1 MPLSCYASRPVAAAT
16 VTLSAVFA
24 PSLKNCAA
32 TSGRM
37 SYIIMLKK
45 PPSSPPS
52 QNTGCCVDTG
62 DPGMIHP
69 LHVSENSSAIS
80 RAAGEAASAPA
91 SGRSTHWLPL
101 EQKSLAQA

>member
-37 SYIIMLKK
+37 PYIIMLKK

-62 DPGMIHP
+62 DPGMISP